1 MLIIFL
7 ILYCR
12 RRTQSKK
19 AQLLITVTGEHQ
31 AVIAEVKE
39 DMKSSRYQKG
49 FRDHLKSLYISRH
62 KAAEA
67 STLWVE
73 NLPLL
78 MNDVYLLGRLLH
90 SDSGTL
96 NAKTVRLLTFG
107 DDFQLH
113 SSGILWAFAFK
124 GRTDCKIRVAS
135 VLLRNGSFFDQATSL
150 DATCPGN
157 ESCDLKEIYCLDYRD
172 DMRDMKPDE
181 VYVIGRD
188 PRNIP
193 RHVVDFRATHCMF
206 FSTFGCELSHLFNL
220 GMAVLSGVSCYFIGD
235 TVFSLLNQ
243 MVFVLPDISTIQPIV
258 NCHQVQSVID
268 TTLHMSTQRLPF
280 YRISLSD
287 LLSHNKYF
295 SVAIDRHIME
305 GELVIYEKHILVF

>member
-1 MLIIFL
+1 M
-7 ILYCR
+7 
-12 RRTQSKK
+12 
-19 AQLLITVTGEHQ
+19 
-31 AVIAEVKE
+31 
-39 DMKSSRYQKG
+39 
-49 FRDHLKSLYISRH
+49 
-62 KAAEA
+62 
-67 STLWVE
+67 
-73 NLPLL
+73 PLL
-78 MNDVYLLGRLLH
+78 MHDVYLLGRLLH

-96 NAKTVRLLTFG
+96 DAKTVRLLTFG
-107 DDFQLH
+107 DDMQLH

-135 VLLRNGSFFDQATSL
+135 VLLRSESFFEKATSI
-150 DATCPGN
+150 DAICQANDSGN
-157 ESCDLKEIYCLDYRD
+157 LKDIHCFEYRD
-172 DMRDMKPDE
+172 DREMKSDE
-181 VYVIGRD
+181 VFVIGRD

-193 RHVVDFRATHCMF
+193 KHVTNFRATHCMF

-243 MVFVLPDISTIQPIV
+243 KIFVLPDISTIQPIV
-258 NCHQVQSVID
+258 KCQQVQSVID
-268 TTLHMSTQRLPF
+268 STLHLSTQRLPF

-305 GELVIYEKHILVF
+305 GKLSIYE